1 MMLNMNSAPMSAAAM
16 PPSSPADRAP
26 RSPDDRTGRARIR
39 DAALRR
45 FGDDG
50 VDGTS
55 LRVIAENAEVSPAL
69 VVHHFGSKAGLVR
82 ACDEHVVDST
92 RRAKEQAMAA
102 GAGLDAMGSL
112 REAASSRPLL
122 RYLARRLVDHSPQVA
137 TLVDELVTD
146 AQAYLATGEDTGMIR
161 PTADPWGRAAVLT
174 IWSLGALVLHEH
186 VARLLGAD
194 LTEDTAGLVAY
205 SRPAVEV
212 LGSGVF
218 TPDIAARLLRA
229 YDVLDDPT
237 QPVASP
243 QERPPS
249 SGADPPP

>member
-1 MMLNMNSAPMSAAAM
+1 MDSVPTA
-16 PPSSPADRAP
+16 
-26 RSPDDRTGRARIR
+26 PDDRTGRARIR

-55 LRVIAENAEVSPAL
+55 LRVIADDAGVSPAL

-82 ACDEHVVDST
+82 DCDEHVVATT
-92 RRAKEQAMAA
+92 RRAKQQAMAT
-102 GAGLDAMGSL
+102 GAGLDALGSL
-112 REAASSRPLL
+112 REAEASRPLL

-161 PTADPWGRAAVLT
+161 PTSDPWGRAAVLT

-218 TPDIAARLLRA
+218 TEDIAASLQAA
-229 YDVLDDPT
+229 YDDLAQVPAPD
-237 QPVASP
+237 ASTD
-243 QERPPS
+243 QHPPHLT
-249 SGADPPP
+249 AEPPPGIG